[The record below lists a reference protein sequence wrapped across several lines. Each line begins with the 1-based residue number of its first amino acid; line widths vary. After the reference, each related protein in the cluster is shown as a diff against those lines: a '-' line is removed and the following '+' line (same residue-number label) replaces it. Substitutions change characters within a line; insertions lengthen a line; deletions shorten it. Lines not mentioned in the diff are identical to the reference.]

1 MAVLPDV
8 DRVAIWRWFMRRTA
22 GGGTFTK
29 TDLKAAV
36 DAADVWC
43 DSNAA
48 AFNTALPAA
57 FRTGASAAQ
66 KTDLL
71 CFVAQRRA
79 GRLKTEE
86 ES

>member
-1 MAVLPDV
+1 MAVLPDI
-8 DRVAIWRWFMRRTA
+8 DRVAVWRWFMRRTS

-29 TDLKAAV
+29 AELKAAV

-48 AFNTALPAA
+48 SFNTALPTA